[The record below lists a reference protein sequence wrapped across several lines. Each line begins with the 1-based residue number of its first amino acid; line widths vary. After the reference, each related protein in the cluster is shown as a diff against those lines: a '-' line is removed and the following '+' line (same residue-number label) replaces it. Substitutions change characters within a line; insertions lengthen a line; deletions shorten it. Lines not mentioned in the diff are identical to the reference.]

1 MIRHIVLFSA
11 KDAGD
16 VDTIRTGLRRL
27 AEIPAASLLEVE
39 FNACKDDLSNEI
51 DVVVYGEFA
60 DEAALDAFK
69 NHPIYHET
77 IAVVRPLREL
87 RFVADFETPPS

>member
-16 VDTIRTGLRRL
+16 VEAIRAGLRRL
-27 AEIPAASLLEVE
+27 ADIPAAALLEVE

-60 DEAALDAFK
+60 DEAALNAFK
-69 NHPIYHET
+69 EHPIYHET
-77 IAVVRPLREL
+77 IAVVRPLRDL
-87 RFVADFETPPS
+87 RFVADFEAPPS